1 MQHAF
6 LFSPLHIFSICK
18 ALIEIKEY
26 MFLPQNKDCCF
37 IKEEE
42 ISALSVHREA
52 S

>member
-6 LFSPLHIFSICK
+6 LFCPLHILAYAMLWLK
-18 ALIEIKEY
+18 LKEY

-42 ISALSVHREA
+42 ISTLSMHRKAL
-52 S
+52 